1 MNPIRTA
8 LFAPGIRENVMTKA
22 LASGVDAVILD
33 LEDSVPLASKAEARG
48 LVAKVVNAVGASE
61 AAHPVIMVR
70 VNAFNT
76 GLLAADL
83 AAMVQ
88 VSIAAYAVAG
98 LFLNLATFD
107 LYYHLI
113 AIVVI
118 TQSLVRHALVA
129 DASAD
134 AAARLSP
141 FERPS
146 GARA

>member
-1 MNPIRTA
+1 
-8 LFAPGIRENVMTKA
+8 
-22 LASGVDAVILD
+22 
-33 LEDSVPLASKAEARG
+33 
-48 LVAKVVNAVGASE
+48 
-61 AAHPVIMVR
+61 
-70 VNAFNT
+70 
-76 GLLAADL
+76 
-83 AAMVQ
+83 MVQ

-129 DASAD
+129 DADTD
-134 AAARLSP
+134 AATRLSP

-146 GARA
+146 DARA